1 MTPVPYRAADSGNER
16 FGALVESYG
25 RSKRAALRSVAIMG
39 FLLLMGLEACL
50 SSLDGL
56 DDRAADTSVVGML
69 VGATALLVATFFA
82 RRMLA
87 LRGLRLEL
95 REHGLV
101 YRVRRAETVMLWDD
115 VSSVTV
121 TRRNIRRWAR
131 DRCVLV
137 ARDGGRLVLSD
148 PLQNIA
154 ALCSRVEEETV
165 RRLLPRAMAD
175 LQAGHA
181 LAFGPFEVTK
191 DGLAHASRG
200 LAWND
205 VADALAMKG
214 VLVVSDRHGI
224 RVLPKRDGIIAW
236 AKAPCDQVPNAA
248 VLLRL
253 VQQLKGASMTS

>member
-1 MTPVPYRAADSGNER
+1 MTPVPYRAEDSSKER

-25 RSKRAALRSVAIMG
+25 RSKLALLRSVAIMG
-39 FLLLMGLEACL
+39 FLLLIGLNACL
-50 SSLDGL
+50 SSLDGP
-56 DDRAADTSVVGML
+56 DDRAVDTWVVGIF
-69 VGATALLVATFFA
+69 VGATAFLAVLLFGL
-82 RRMLA
+82 RMFA

-101 YRVRRAETVMLWDD
+101 YRVRSAETVMLWDD
-115 VSSVTV
+115 VAQVTV
-121 TRRNIRRWAR
+121 TKRDIRRWVR

-148 PLQNIA
+148 QVQGIVA
-154 ALCSRVEEETV
+154 ICSRVEEETV
-165 RRLLPRAMAD
+165 RRLFPQALAD
-175 LQAGHA
+175 LQGGHA
-181 LAFGPFEVTK
+181 LAFGPFQVTK
-191 DGLAHASRG
+191 ERLAHASRS

-205 VADALAMKG
+205 VAGAVVMKG
-214 VLVVSDRHGI
+214 VFVVSDKHGI

-236 AKAPCDQVPNAA
+236 AKARCDEVPNAA